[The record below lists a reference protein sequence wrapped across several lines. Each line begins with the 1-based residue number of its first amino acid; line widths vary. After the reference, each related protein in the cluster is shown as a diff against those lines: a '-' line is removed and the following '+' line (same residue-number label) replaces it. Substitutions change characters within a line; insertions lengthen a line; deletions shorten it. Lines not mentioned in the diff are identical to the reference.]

1 MLEETLIHQ
10 TLWYSLFYSLCP
22 IMKSSIHCW
31 LKKTQWF
38 WLIGSQELKALD
50 TFLDLVLS
58 WCSVS
63 LYRGSSWG
71 QIDEETA
78 FILSFAN
85 FNANS
90 KFSGRLWAK
99 NVVRKQSG
107 VVYGEHYDF
116 FSFPCYS
123 SRAYSSL
130 NWLIGHIWVCFHKNI
145 WAIWCPP
152 SIFFPCKRPSSVI
165 WKCRK

>member
-38 WLIGSQELKALD
+38 WLIGSQQLKALD

-90 KFSGRLWAK
+90 KFLGRLWAK

-107 VVYGEHYDF
+107 VVYREHHDF
-116 FSFPCYS
+116 FFSM
-123 SRAYSSL
+123 L
-130 NWLIGHIWVCFHKNI
+130 QLMGLLIIKLINWTYLSVFSQKYLSYMV
-145 WAIWCPP
+145 PP
-152 SIFFPCKRPSSVI
+152 KHFFPLQTAIISDLEV
-165 WKCRK
+165 